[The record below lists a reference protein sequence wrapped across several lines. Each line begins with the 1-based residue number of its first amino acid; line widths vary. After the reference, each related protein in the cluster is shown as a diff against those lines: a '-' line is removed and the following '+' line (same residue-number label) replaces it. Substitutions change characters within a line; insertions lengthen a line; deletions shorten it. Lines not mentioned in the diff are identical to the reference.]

1 MKRNVILVFTLFF
14 IAFTFSACGN
24 ESSIDLEGNDSQSFN
39 ERLES
44 ANANINAF
52 TSLPDWALDIG
63 LKDYEDLIIDQK
75 NSSIVE
81 ANGVMPDSFDVI
93 YTGEI
98 SLLLEEAKE
107 LISQYSMQVTLDD
120 SVNSILLAEGKTTD
134 SKYNISVYV
143 DGKTFEL
150 SAVNL
155 EQMDEFNR

>member
-1 MKRNVILVFTLFF
+1 MKRNFILAFALIFMVFAL
-14 IAFTFSACGN
+14 SACGN
-24 ESSIDLEGNDSQSFN
+24 ESNTDLEENDAQSFD
-39 ERLES
+39 EKLENQNS
-44 ANANINAF
+44 NVNSFKA
-52 TSLPDWALDIG
+52 LPNWALDIG
-63 LKDYEDLIIDQK
+63 LRDYDEFVIDQK

-98 SLLLEEAKE
+98 SLLLEEAKK
-107 LISQYSMQVTLDD
+107 LINQYSMGVTLDD
-120 SVNSILLAEGKTTD
+120 SGNSILLAEGKTSD
-134 SKYNISVYV
+134 SKYNISIYV